1 MNKEEKIAALDALTK
16 EMNTPEK
23 CPLFKAAK
31 NVVPGEGNVDTKIM
45 FIGEAPGKN
54 EDEQGRPFV
63 GAAGKFLEQLIESI
77 GLKRSDVYIAN
88 IIKHRPPGNRD
99 PLPDEI
105 AAYAP
110 WLEEQIKIIDP
121 PLIVTLGRF
130 SMDYLLGVGFSITKI
145 HGQPKRL
152 VRKGSRLPA
161 GRQVVMP
168 IHHPAAALY
177 RGDLRPVL
185 AADFQKIPKV
195 LKLIEQGKMGPEKP
209 EAPAEVQQK
218 SLF

>member
-1 MNKEEKIAALDALTK
+1 MTKEEKITALAALTK

-23 CPLFKAAK
+23 CPLFKVAK

-45 FIGEAPGKN
+45 FVGEAPGKN

-77 GLKRSDVYIAN
+77 GFKRSDVYIAN

-110 WLEEQIKIIDP
+110 WLEEQIKIINP

-130 SMDYLLGVGFSITKI
+130 SMEYLLGGGFSITKI

-152 VRKGSRLPA
+152 PA
-161 GRQVVMP
+161 GRQAASGRVVMP
-168 IHHPAAALY
+168 LHHPAAALY

-195 LKLIEQGKMGPEKP
+195 LKLIEEGKIGSEKTEVKA
-209 EAPAEVQQK
+209 EAQQK